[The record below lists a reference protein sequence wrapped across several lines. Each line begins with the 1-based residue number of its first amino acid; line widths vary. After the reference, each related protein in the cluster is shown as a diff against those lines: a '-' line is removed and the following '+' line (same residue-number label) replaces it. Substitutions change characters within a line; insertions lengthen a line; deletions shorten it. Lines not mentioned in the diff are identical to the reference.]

1 MPRNYFISFSYQSYT
16 RDFVFHTLLVVG
28 FPDGVVVMNPP
39 ANAGDARDTGLV
51 SQVKKIPWRREW
63 QPIPVFLPGE
73 CHGWRSLAGYSPWGH
88 KESDTAEGLRM
99 HACTRVVQQDAER
112 FSNLPKTH
120 FW

>member
-1 MPRNYFISFSYQSYT
+1 MVNHKQEARLYLELFGGWWQQKVSMPRNYFISFSHQSYK

-73 CHGWRSLAGYSPWGH
+73 CHGWRSLAGDS
-88 KESDTAEGLRM
+88 L
-99 HACTRVVQQDAER
+99 
-112 FSNLPKTH
+112 
-120 FW
+120 